1 MIEIIKSVKAQ
12 AEKDL
17 IFAQAKIDV
26 ANEILAKAEET
37 QIANDIMPEDEIV
50 ADDVV
55 DEEINTI

>member
-55 DEEINTI
+55 AEINTI